1 MASEARKRTAEPTDD
16 ELPAT
21 KRLRSEEADFNSAL
35 EQLQSLQIAPSIT
48 QEEIAR
54 AGLRRAIALALSHVG
69 FDSSSKDAMEMFVS
83 MVEEY
88 VESLFETVKVN
99 ANAARRSQPIPRD
112 FERALKH
119 FNLTTTAL
127 EPHKKNPIHRS
138 KRIPTYEP
146 IPEPDPVFVD
156 MPVLGAELDGARDK
170 ESKLYIPKSFPAFP
184 SIHTYKYTPEIVET
198 ATVVEDWGSFAS
210 DTQSQ
215 TLNGSQATPQPQ
227 RPLAPEEIPHGDPKK
242 LREAAAKEAKA
253 GEAAL
258 RRLMRASKI
267 AKQKEV
273 WTSAQSQ
280 PARRERHELWE
291 SAMREFIEDDTRA
304 SGKEVA
310 SGGLHGEKGR
320 FEIADHS
327 MIVNTEKRYFRHEV
341 PRTGARK
348 AMTTAQGISS
358 KG

>member
-1 MASEARKRTAEPTDD
+1 MSSEARKRTAEPTDD
-16 ELPAT
+16 ELPA
-21 KRLRSEEADFNSAL
+21 KRQRSVEGDIDSAV
-35 EQLQSLQIAPSIT
+35 EQLQALNIAPSIT
-48 QEEIAR
+48 HEEMAR
-54 AGLRRAIALALSHVG
+54 AGLRRAIALALKHVG
-69 FDSSSKDAMEMFVS
+69 FDSAAKDAMEMFTT

-88 VESLFETVKVN
+88 VESLFGTVKIN

-112 FERALKH
+112 FERALKY

-127 EPHKKNPIHRS
+127 EPHKKNPIPRA
-138 KRIPTYEP
+138 KRIPEYEP
-146 IPEPDPVFVD
+146 IPERDPVFVD

-184 SIHTYKYTPEIVET
+184 SIHTYRYTPETVET
-198 ATVVEDWGSFAS
+198 ATVVDDWGSFAS
-210 DTQSQ
+210 DSQSQ

-273 WTSAQSQ
+273 WTSAQSR

-341 PRTGARK
+341 PRSGARK
-348 AMTTAQGISS
+348 ALAAAQGISS